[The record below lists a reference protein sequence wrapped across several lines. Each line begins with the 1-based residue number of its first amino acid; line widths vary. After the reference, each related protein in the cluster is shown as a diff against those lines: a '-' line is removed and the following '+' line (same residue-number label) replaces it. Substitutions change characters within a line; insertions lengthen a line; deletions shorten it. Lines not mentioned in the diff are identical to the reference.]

1 MQARPDGTGLFRI
14 QEKVMA
20 SNQYDVAVIGA
31 GPGGYV
37 AAIRAAQ
44 LGAKVAIVEKQYL
57 GGTCLNVGCIPSKA
71 MLHIADVMHTMAS
84 ASELGIN
91 LPQPPTLDMGKA
103 VAFTEKVVKRMTGG
117 VGTLMKG
124 NHIDVF
130 DGLGTV
136 DTSHTVTVTQEKS
149 TRGNGARQQFHADKI
164 ILATGSVPLMP
175 PFPGIDGRNVI
186 NSDTCWHLPKLPE
199 SVICVGGGVIGVEL
213 ACMFNGL
220 GSQVTIIEML
230 PSILAPVDDEVRSL
244 LVRALSKRGI
254 TIATHAKVE
263 SITDEGSMKKVMA
276 STPQEEKSFTGEYVL
291 VAVSRRANTS
301 GLERLM
307 EQGLAHDRGRVQVN
321 ERMETNLPG
330 IYAIGDLV
338 HGAGLAHVAS
348 TEGEVAAENAMGHPA
363 KMDYNVVPNPIY
375 TFPEIGFV
383 GLTEAQAKEMYPD
396 VRVERFPWAANGK
409 AVGSANSEG
418 FTKVILGKHNELIGA
433 HIVGP
438 DATNLITEYSLAMH
452 GELTGDEIIE
462 TIHPHPTLSEGL
474 REAVLAAE
482 GRPIHIPPKQV
493 ARAR

>member
-1 MQARPDGTGLFRI
+1 
-14 QEKVMA
+14 MA
-20 SNQYDVAVIGA
+20 SNSYDVAVIGA

-71 MLHIADVMHTMAS
+71 MLHIAQVMQSVAS
-84 ASELGIN
+84 MGELGIDF
-91 LPQPPTLDMGKA
+91 PQPPTLDMSR
-103 VAFTEKVVKRMTGG
+103 VVSFTEKVVKRMTSG
-117 VGTLMKG
+117 VGVLMKG
-124 NHIDVF
+124 NHIEVF

-136 DTSHTVTVTQEKS
+136 DASRTAPHTVTVTS
-149 TRGNGARQQFHADKI
+149 SAGSPQQFQADKI
-164 ILATGSVPLMP
+164 ILATGSVPLIP
-175 PFPGIDGRNVI
+175 PFPGVDGRNVI

-213 ACMFNGL
+213 ACMFDGL
-220 GSQVTIIEML
+220 GSQVTIVEML
-230 PSILAPVDDEVRSL
+230 PNVLAPVDEELRNL
-244 LVRALSKRGI
+244 LVRTLSKRGI
-254 TIATHAKVE
+254 TIATNAKVE
-263 SITDEGSMKKVMA
+263 TIADEGNLKQVTA
-276 STPQEEKSFTGEYVL
+276 STPQGEKTFTGEYVL

-301 GLERLM
+301 GLERIM
-307 EQGLAHDRGRVQVN
+307 NQGLDNDRGRVQVN

-348 TEGEVAAENAMGHPA
+348 TEGEVAAENAMGHPTR
-363 KMDYNVVPNPIY
+363 MDYNVVPNPIY
-375 TFPEIGFV
+375 TFPEIAFV
-383 GLTEAQAKEMYPD
+383 GLTEAEAKATSPD

-409 AVGSANSEG
+409 AVGTGESEG
-418 FTKVILGKHNELIGA
+418 FTKVILGKHNELLGA
-433 HIVGP
+433 HIIGP
-438 DATNLITEYSLAMH
+438 DATNLISEYSVAMR

-482 GRPIHIPPKQV
+482 GRPIHIPPKQP